1 MQQKGMNAMR
11 RISKPAAAAVA
22 GVALAALAAGC
33 GGASNSSSSS
43 GSGSG
48 SSAGAGSGSKTTT
61 ISVGYQ
67 PDLHGA
73 APMLIAQQQGYFKQE
88 GLNVNL
94 VRFPT
99 GPPLFAALQAGKLQF
114 GYEGPGVA
122 ATVIKGGGEIITVDS
137 LNKGDEIIS
146 NPSIKTVKD
155 LKGQTVGVS
164 KGTSAQMIL
173 DLALE
178 QAFGSV
184 AASGVTEEPFGTPA
198 AAAQAYSTHS
208 IKALALWIPPIVS
221 AAKAVPGTNTLVTD
235 SNFITTQRQFP
246 QFWLT
251 MKSYAQQNPQ
261 VVTKFL
267 KAWIKA
273 DNYRKTH
280 TAQAVTMVANAT
292 QTKAASLQPQVGAT
306 DWKSGSELGQAYATN
321 TEYSWF
327 QNLEQFFVTDKLLP
341 AVVPPSQFI
350 NTSYFT
356 QALKADGLG

>member
-1 MQQKGMNAMR
+1 MK

-22 GVALAALAAGC
+22 GVALAALAAAC
-33 GGASNSSSSS
+33 GGASNNTSSGSTS

-48 SSAGAGSGSKTTT
+48 SGAGSKTTT

-137 LNKGDEIIS
+137 LNKGDEIVA
-146 NPSIKTVKD
+146 NPSIKTVQD

-173 DLALE
+173 DLALD

-184 AASGVTEEPFGTPA
+184 KASGVTEEPFGTPA
-198 AAAQAYSTHS
+198 AAAQAYSTGS

-235 SNFITTQRQFP
+235 SNFITAQRQFP

-267 KAWIKA
+267 QAWIKA
-273 DNYRKTH
+273 DNWRQTH
-280 TAQAVTMVANAT
+280 TAQAVSMVAAAT
-292 QTKAASLQPQVGAT
+292 QTKPTSLQPQVGAT
-306 DWKSGSELGQAYATN
+306 VWESGTQLGQFYATN
-321 TEYSWF
+321 AEYSWF
-327 QNLEQFFVTDKLLP
+327 QNLEQFFVTDHLLP

-350 NTSYFT
+350 NTTYFT

>member
-1 MQQKGMNAMR
+1 MR
-11 RISKPAAAAVA
+11 LISKPAAAALTGVVLA
-22 GVALAALAAGC
+22 GLAAAC
-33 GGASNSSSSS
+33 GGASNSS
-43 GSGSG
+43 GASG
-48 SSAGAGSGSKTTT
+48 SSTSGGSGGSGGSSGKSTT

-73 APMLIAQQQGYFKQE
+73 APMLIAQQQGYFKKV

-99 GPPLFAALQAGKLQF
+99 GPPLFSALQAGKLQF

-122 ATVIKGGGEIITVDS
+122 ATVIKGGGEVITVDS
-137 LNKGDEIIS
+137 LNKGDEIIA
-146 NPSIKTVKD
+146 NPAIKTVQD

-173 DLALE
+173 DLALT

-184 AASGVTEEPFGTPA
+184 KASGVTEEPFGTPA

-235 SNFITTQRQFP
+235 SNFITPSRQFP

-261 VVTKFL
+261 IVTKFL
-267 KAWIKA
+267 QAWIMA
-273 DNYRKTH
+273 DNYRQSH
-280 TAQAVTMVANAT
+280 TSQAVSMVAAAT
-292 QTKAASLQPQVGAT
+292 QTPATSLQPQVGAT
-306 DWKSGSELGQAYATN
+306 QWESGSQLAQFYSTN
-321 TEYSWF
+321 AEYSWF
-327 QNLEQFFVTDKLLP
+327 QNLEQFFVTDNLLP
-341 AVVPPSQFI
+341 SVVPPSQFI

-356 QALKADGLG
+356 SALKADGLG

>member
-1 MQQKGMNAMR
+1 MG
-11 RISKPAAAAVA
+11 RISKPVA
-22 GVALAALAAGC
+22 AALAGVMLAGLAAAC

-43 GSGSG
+43 GSSTSGG
-48 SSAGAGSGSKTTT
+48 SSSSGKTTT

-73 APMLIAQQQGYFKQE
+73 APMLIAQQQGFFKQE

-137 LNKGDEIIS
+137 LNKGDEIVA
-146 NPSIKTVKD
+146 NPSIKTVQD

-173 DLALE
+173 DLALT

-184 AASGVTEEPFGTPA
+184 KASGVTEEPFGTPA

-235 SNFITTQRQFP
+235 SNFITPQRQFP

-251 MKSYAQQNPQ
+251 MKNYAQQNPQ

-267 KAWIKA
+267 QAWIKA
-273 DNYRKTH
+273 DNWRKAH
-280 TAQAVTMVANAT
+280 TSQAVTMVAAAT

-306 DWKSGSELGQAYATN
+306 EWKSGSELGQIYSTN
-321 TEYSWF
+321 AEYSWF

-341 AVVPPSQFI
+341 SVVPPSQFI